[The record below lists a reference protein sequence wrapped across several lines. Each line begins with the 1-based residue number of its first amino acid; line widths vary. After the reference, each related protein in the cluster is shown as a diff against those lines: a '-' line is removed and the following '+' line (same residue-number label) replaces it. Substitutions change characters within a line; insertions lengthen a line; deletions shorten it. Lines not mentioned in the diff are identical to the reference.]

1 MDISAILAQS
11 LSAPSGDNCQPWR
24 FSISEN
30 NTVELY
36 NEPSADQSLYN
47 FGQSASYIAEGA
59 LLENISIVAGS
70 FGAEAVIKTF
80 PDSANINHVAT
91 ITFRDSMRGPDPF
104 YPYVAKRATN
114 RKPYDKKLL
123 TDLELQELQNAVEH
137 NSHVMLAN
145 GAEEIK
151 KLSWAASRNEQ
162 LVLSNYGLH
171 KFLFDHVRWTDKEA
185 NETRNGFPIKT
196 LELVGPQ
203 GLVFRLVKRWQV
215 MKFFSI
221 FGLPSLVAADNRKIY
236 ETSGGFGIVT
246 QVDDSPDSFLATGR
260 LIQRLWLKAT
270 ELGLSLHP
278 LTGVVLLRNRLQAGE
293 RSQFTE
299 QQKALI
305 GQAHKSIREVFDLS
319 DDTIISFMWRMGHAT
334 MPPTAIAPRMS
345 LDRVIVGS
353 ERSVSEDTRER
364 RIDLIIKDLESLQ
377 GSEKYDSYAIS
388 ENIVFFRAARSVLSF
403 LKWALFR
410 APRIDGQ
417 RIVELTDL
425 PFRRWDREM
434 HERLI
439 ATQKKDF
446 PGLIKPLVQAIV
458 DYVKAERRPL
468 ILANLGSGG
477 MEVERQ
483 VIKLL
488 QQDDWAIPVVFCG
501 IDKSP
506 ITHDMAKQNLREL
519 AGVSFHEIDELTPA
533 GLDQIRGNKAVY
545 RVVLARNDIFELDET
560 LPNQYLDLVYH
571 SLFRHHLTEKQSQ
584 GLDLILKKVSKR
596 IFEYDGVRSWLF
608 FIPQT
613 LEAWQYPAFLNGSL
627 FSNLRYKTKRELRR
641 GLGEWS
647 IAFSRIGTYL
657 KQYPK

>member
-1 MDISAILAQS
+1 M
-11 LSAPSGDNCQPWR
+11 
-24 FSISEN
+24 
-30 NTVELY
+30 
-36 NEPSADQSLYN
+36 
-47 FGQSASYIAEGA
+47 
-59 LLENISIVAGS
+59 
-70 FGAEAVIKTF
+70 
-80 PDSANINHVAT
+80 
-91 ITFRDSMRGPDPF
+91 
-104 YPYVAKRATN
+104 
-114 RKPYDKKLL
+114 
-123 TDLELQELQNAVEH
+123 
-137 NSHVMLAN
+137 
-145 GAEEIK
+145 
-151 KLSWAASRNEQ
+151 
-162 LVLSNYGLH
+162 
-171 KFLFDHVRWTDKEA
+171 
-185 NETRNGFPIKT
+185 
-196 LELVGPQ
+196 
-203 GLVFRLVKRWQV
+203 
-215 MKFFSI
+215 
-221 FGLPSLVAADNRKIY
+221 
-236 ETSGGFGIVT
+236 
-246 QVDDSPDSFLATGR
+246 
-260 LIQRLWLKAT
+260 
-270 ELGLSLHP
+270 
-278 LTGVVLLRNRLQAGE
+278 
-293 RSQFTE
+293 
-299 QQKALI
+299 
-305 GQAHKSIREVFDLS
+305 
-319 DDTIISFMWRMGHAT
+319 
-334 MPPTAIAPRMS
+334 
-345 LDRVIVGS
+345 
-353 ERSVSEDTRER
+353 
-364 RIDLIIKDLESLQ
+364 
-377 GSEKYDSYAIS
+377 
-388 ENIVFFRAARSVLSF
+388 FFRAARSVLSF